1 MSSSLIFTY
10 GAKYLVWWLLYGPE
24 TVMLQSGEMW
34 YTARDSSSPCGR
46 QRSWWIGFSE
56 DGLIVAGA
64 DTRYAGSNILY
75 KKSRNLIQISYHY
88 KQLNFLTTA
97 QEWI

>member
-1 MSSSLIFTY
+1 MF
-10 GAKYLVWWLLYGPE
+10 E
-24 TVMLQSGEMW
+24 SGEVW
-34 YTARDSSSPCGR
+34 YTARDISSSCGR

-75 KKSRNLIQISYHY
+75 KNFRNLIQINYRY

-97 QEWI
+97 QEWS